1 MLLLLLSLVYVIK
14 LSRGQLRIL
23 NFSRIF
29 KALAKFTE
37 SRSDEGN
44 LETFEKTTKSYFPEV
59 EHFVQM

>member
-14 LSRGQLRIL
+14 LGRGQLRIL

-44 LETFEKTTKSYFPEV
+44 LETFEKTTKS
-59 EHFVQM
+59 

>member
-1 MLLLLLSLVYVIK
+1 MLLLLLSIVYVIK
-14 LSRGQLRIL
+14 LARGQLRI